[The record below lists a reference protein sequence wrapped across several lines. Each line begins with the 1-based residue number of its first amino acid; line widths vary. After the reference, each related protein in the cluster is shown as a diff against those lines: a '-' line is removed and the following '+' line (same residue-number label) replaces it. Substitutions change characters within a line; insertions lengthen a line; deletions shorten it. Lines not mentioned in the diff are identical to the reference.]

1 MKPAKTA
8 RREKLRKVLVG
19 CGVLS
24 SVLYIGADVYAWTQY
39 PGYSPVSQA
48 FSELLAEGAP
58 TRLVMLAVV
67 GIPYNLLVAALG
79 VGVWLSAA
87 EQRVPRITAVL
98 LVLYSAISFVGGTFF
113 QMDQREVGGSAR
125 TLMHEWVTAM
135 MVLTLLLTVGFG
147 AFTRGTQFRAYSL
160 ASLLTILIF
169 AGLAFQQAAQL
180 QALET
185 APWLGLIERVNIY
198 AWMLWVAVL
207 AVSFWP
213 VQRTQRR

>member
-1 MKPAKTA
+1 MRYANVAQAETEAAASRTKALRPRPAVRVPSAARTAMKPAKTA

-79 VGVWLSAA
+79 VGL
-87 EQRVPRITAVL
+87 EGRV
-98 LVLYSAISFVGGTFF
+98 LV
-113 QMDQREVGGSAR
+113 DQVAPGEVGHAVDALRQMNRSR
-125 TLMHEWVTAM
+125 HSVSC
-135 MVLTLLLTVGFG
+135 LLT
-147 AFTRGTQFRAYSL
+147 
-160 ASLLTILIF
+160 
-169 AGLAFQQAAQL
+169 
-180 QALET
+180 
-185 APWLGLIERVNIY
+185 
-198 AWMLWVAVL
+198 
-207 AVSFWP
+207 P
-213 VQRTQRR
+213 VFFFFYLSRWNL